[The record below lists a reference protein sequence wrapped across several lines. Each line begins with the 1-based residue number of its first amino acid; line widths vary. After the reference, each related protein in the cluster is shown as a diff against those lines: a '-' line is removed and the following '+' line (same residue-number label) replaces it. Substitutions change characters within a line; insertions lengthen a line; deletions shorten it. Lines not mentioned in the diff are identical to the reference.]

1 MMVALRM
8 NLMEIKDK
16 LITKEYN
23 EWKIIGLCSLC
34 IRFVQGWIF
43 WGGGSR
49 RFIYDPL
56 KLDPYTS
63 DWMANKLQSA
73 MPGALFDLSSVVGF
87 LLQHFVILY
96 TAIILFSLVE
106 LLSGLG
112 LILGLFTRASAMLT
126 VLVSIILMIL
136 FGWQGGTCL
145 DEWTMAVSNLSMGLT
160 LFLMGGSAYSLD
172 AWLIKKRPLLK
183 HKSWFLLLNTG
194 PWSKARLEKS
204 VFIFLIF
211 TVLFTVGTYN
221 YFRGAVFSP
230 YHSGPISATEFHLRL
245 SKGQLQS
252 NGSLSFTL
260 EVDSGTSS
268 VPSYIVRIELVNE
281 ANRPVEIWTAPQL
294 SKLPKSAINNS
305 YEYNKVSLGPYGI
318 VAPESSKAV
327 IVLKLSSKIALIKD
341 HYTLQI
347 YTIDGKRW
355 DLNEWQEAKKP

>member
-1 MMVALRM
+1 
-8 NLMEIKDK
+8 MEVKDQ
-16 LITKEYN
+16 LIFKEYN

-56 KLDPYTS
+56 KLDPHAS
-63 DWMANKLQSA
+63 EWMANKLQSA

-96 TAIILFSLVE
+96 AAIILFSLVE

-126 VLVSIILMIL
+126 VLVSIMLMIL
-136 FGWQGGTCL
+136 FGWEGGTCL

-160 LFLMGGSAYSLD
+160 LFLMGSSAYSLD
-172 AWLIKKRPLLK
+172 AWLVKKRPKLLQ
-183 HKSWFLLLNTG
+183 KSWFLLLNSG
-194 PWSKARLEKS
+194 PWSKVRLQKAVLMS
-204 VFIFLIF
+204 FIF

-221 YFRGAVFSP
+221 YFRGAVFSS
-230 YHSGPISATEFHLRL
+230 YHPGPTSATEFHLSL

-268 VPSYIVRIELVNE
+268 VPSYIVRIELI
-281 ANRPVEIWTAPQL
+281 NRENKPVDVWTASQL
-294 SKLPKSAINNS
+294 SKLPKSAIINS
-305 YEYNKVSLGPYGI
+305 YQYNQVSFGPYGI

-327 IVLKLSSKIALIKD
+327 IILKLSHNIALSID

-355 DLNEWQEAKKP
+355 DLNEWQDAESSSY